1 SAASLSIIS
10 LRVAIPVV
18 RQNRSKLAPTSCQA
32 SSTIIADMAAD
43 DGTFDVIAF
52 LMALLSSRGF
62 DTPSLQAQGEQR
74 LPPNFNNGRDIPPPA
89 CRRGSSQWPW
99 RCPPARYRRIGR
111 QLPGRR
117 P

>member
-74 LPPNFNNGRDIPPPA
+74 LPPNFNNGRDIP
-89 CRRGSSQWPW
+89 GDS
-99 RCPPARYRRIGR
+99 ARQARSARTMGR
-111 QLPGRR
+111 PLK
-117 P
+117 